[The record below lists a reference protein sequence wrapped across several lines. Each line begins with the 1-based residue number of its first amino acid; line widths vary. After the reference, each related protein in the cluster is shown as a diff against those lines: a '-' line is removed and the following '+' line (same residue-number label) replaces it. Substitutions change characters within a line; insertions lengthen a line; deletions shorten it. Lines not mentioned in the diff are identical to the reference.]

1 LEKEDRVLIIF
12 SLHRTK
18 GALYKEKESSVCSV
32 PLYDMLR
39 FGKLQPASIMILI
52 LKKSCEFP
60 VSVQELKLN

>member
-1 LEKEDRVLIIF
+1 
-12 SLHRTK
+12 
-18 GALYKEKESSVCSV
+18 V

-39 FGKLQPASIMILI
+39 FGKLQHPSIMILI